1 MNQVYDF
8 MKKWKHIDLGQ
19 VFTPLHMSIFAAKLI
34 NINEDDVVLDSSA
47 GTGALLFSALERGAK
62 EVCGIEYDEEVYKK
76 LTNNLKET
84 DAVFDTL
91 NADASSEE
99 ASEWIKSK
107 NITKALL
114 NPPYEKKYN
123 SAGIVLN
130 TLNSLPSG
138 CLVAMFHQTNF
149 FDKMLKKEKQQ
160 MENHRIEKVI
170 VMPTNLFQPFVSV
183 ATSIFIIRANT
194 PQDDYEFYG
203 YKIEDDGLTRQKGK
217 YRTDKNGK
225 WANEL
230 EPQFYDIIANE
241 KDDDIATRQK
251 PAQGFSYQQKIDTTP
266 TEADFRKTVEEYMD
280 FRIKRLLSEK
290 TNLSECQQRVAAL
303 AYLVGGS
310 SNVLD
315 CLDNPEKYFGG
326 QVNADV

>member
-19 VFTPLHMSIFAAKLI
+19 VFTPLHMSRFAAKLI
-34 NINEDDVVLDSSA
+34 DINEDDVVLDSSA

-62 EVCGIEYDEEVYKK
+62 EVCGIEYDGEVYKK
-76 LTNNLKET
+76 LINNLKET

-183 ATSIFIIRANT
+183 TTSIFIIRANT
-194 PQDDYEFYG
+194 PQDGYEFYG

-241 KDDDIATRQK
+241 KDDDIATRQE
-251 PAQGFSYQQKIDTTP
+251 PAQGLSYQQKIDTTP
-266 TEADFRKTVEEYMD
+266 TEEDFKKVVADY
-280 FRIKRLLSEK
+280 LAW
-290 TNLSECQQRVAAL
+290 RV
-303 AYLVGGS
+303 S
-310 SNVLD
+310 SIL
-315 CLDNPEKYFGG
+315 KG
-326 QVNADV
+326 QVSADE